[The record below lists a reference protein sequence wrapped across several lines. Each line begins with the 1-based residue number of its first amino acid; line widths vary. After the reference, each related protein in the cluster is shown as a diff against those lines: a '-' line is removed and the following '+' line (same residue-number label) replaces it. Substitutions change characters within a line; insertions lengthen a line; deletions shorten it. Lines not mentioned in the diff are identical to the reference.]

1 MNIQLASDLHLDLL
15 HPRWPEERLISPA
28 VDVDVLALAGDI
40 HKGTLAIDTFA
51 QWASQSR
58 TPIIYIAGN
67 HEFYGDSL
75 DTVEQRLRE
84 SAAAAGIHYLQQDAL
99 IFGGVR
105 FLGCTMWTDYRLRS
119 MYTQAHVMEDVQRR
133 VQDHFLIQSGSQAF
147 TPQDALDQHMAS
159 RRWLTQELAKPFDG
173 KTVVITHHGPHPLS
187 VHPRYVGDKRNGAYV
202 SDLSALMP
210 SVDLWLH
217 GHVHDSFDYQVGR
230 CRVVANPAGY
240 VRNRT
245 TATSRADFQL
255 ENQAFDR
262 ELVISLG

>member
-15 HPRWPEERLISPA
+15 HTRWPEERLISLA
-28 VDVDVLALAGDI
+28 QTADVLVLAGDI
-40 HKGTLAIDTFA
+40 HKGTLAVDTFA
-51 QWASQSR
+51 QWAAQSPI
-58 TPIIYIAGN
+58 PIIYIAGN

-75 DTVEQRLRE
+75 DAIEQRLRE
-84 SAAAAGIHYLQQDAL
+84 SALAAGIHYLQQDAL
-99 IFGGVR
+99 ILDGVR

-119 MYTQAHVMEDVQRR
+119 MYSQAHVMEDVQQRI
-133 VQDHFLIQSGSQAF
+133 QDHFHIQTGAQVF
-147 TPQDALDQHMAS
+147 TPQDALDQHVAS
-159 RRWLTQELAKPFDG
+159 RHWLTQELAKPFNG

-210 SVDLWLH
+210 KVDLWLH

-240 VRNRT
+240 VRSRAL
-245 TATSRADFQL
+245 ATSREDFL
-255 ENQAFDR
+255 FENQAFNK
-262 ELVISLG
+262 ELVISLK